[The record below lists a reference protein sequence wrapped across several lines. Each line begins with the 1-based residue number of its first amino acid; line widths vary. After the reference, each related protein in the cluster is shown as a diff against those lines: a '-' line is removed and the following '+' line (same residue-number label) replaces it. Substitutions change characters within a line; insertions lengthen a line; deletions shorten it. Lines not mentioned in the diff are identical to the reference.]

1 MFPATNG
8 MSVGRW
14 LVSIEEIPLSTLSEA
29 EFTELFESI
38 LSKTQGLKTYEQ
50 LGFDKADSTVAIIVV
65 VIFELV
71 VVAPAR
77 ELVACF
83 VRKEKER
90 SSRSGSSNGRRNNPH
105 RLHSYLLNL

>member
-8 MSVGRW
+8 TSVGRW
-14 LVSIEEIPLSTLSEA
+14 LVFIEKFPSSTLSEA
-29 EFTELFESI
+29 EFTEFFESI

-50 LGFDKADSTVAIIVV
+50 LGFDKADSTVATIVV
-65 VIFELV
+65 VIFEFV

-77 ELVACF
+77 ELAACF

-90 SSRSGSSNGRRNNPH
+90 LIRSGFGNGRRNNPH